1 VQVPLG
7 QVPWR
12 RPPQPSESPQAALVG
27 QFGVQAWQL
36 PWMQNGWE
44 PVQATPQNP
53 PHASEPHRL
62 PLQLGV
68 QVLPHVPAEQVSL
81 APQLLPQ
88 VPQ

>member
-1 VQVPLG
+1 
-7 QVPWR
+7 
-12 RPPQPSESPQAALVG
+12 
-27 QFGVQAWQL
+27 
-36 PWMQNGWE
+36 MQNGWE